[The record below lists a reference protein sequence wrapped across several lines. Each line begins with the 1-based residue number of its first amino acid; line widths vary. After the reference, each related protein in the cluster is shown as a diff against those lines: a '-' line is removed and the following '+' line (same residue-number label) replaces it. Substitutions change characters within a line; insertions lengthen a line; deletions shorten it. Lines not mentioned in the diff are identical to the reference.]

1 MKNLFSSVYM
11 LALGLIA
18 LSMNS
23 CVLDKKPAEP
33 IKKDVAFQM
42 YSVRELIGDP
52 GKYAENHETVLKA
65 LADMGYTAI
74 EAANYGDGK
83 LYGVEPEQF
92 KADIEA
98 AGMEVLSSHVGHNLN
113 DAELQSGD
121 FTEALKWWEQCIDC
135 HKRAGMK
142 YIVNPGV
149 NYPRT
154 LAEADVICNYM
165 NKVGEMVNAAGMK
178 FGYHNHSHEFG
189 RVEDNVW
196 YDYMIEH
203 TDADKV
209 FFEMDVYWAVRGGVA
224 PVSYF
229 KKYPGRFTLLHIKD
243 DKELGQSGMV
253 GFDAIF
259 NNFEVSGTKYLV
271 VELEGC
277 NAPSIL
283 EGMKESIDYLLNADF
298 VKPSYDE

>member
-1 MKNLFSSVYM
+1 MKRLFSTFSV
-11 LALGLIA
+11 LAIGV
-18 LSMNS
+18 LSLCMVS
-23 CVLDKKPAEP
+23 CESKPAAP
-33 IKKDVAFQM
+33 VKKNIAFQM

-52 GKYAENHETVLKA
+52 GKYAENHETALKA
-65 LADMGYTAI
+65 LADMGYTAV
-74 EAANYGDGK
+74 EAACYGDGK

-113 DAELQSGD
+113 DEELASGE
-121 FTEALKWWEQCIDC
+121 FPEALKWWEQCIDC

-154 LAEADVICNYM
+154 LAEADVICNYL
-165 NKVGEMVNAAGMK
+165 NKVGEMVNAAGMQ

-189 RVEDNVW
+189 RVEDKVW
-196 YDYMIEH
+196 YDYMVEH

-209 FFEMDVYWAVRGGVA
+209 FFEMDVYWAVRGQVSPVA
-224 PVSYF
+224 YF
-229 KKYPGRFTLLHIKD
+229 NKYPGRFNLLHIKD

-259 NNFEVSGTKYLV
+259 NNFATSGTKYPV

-277 NAPSIL
+277 NAPTIL
-283 EGMKESIDYLLNADF
+283 EGMKASIDYLLNADF
-298 VKPSYDE
+298 VKPSYQD

>member
-1 MKNLFSSVYM
+1 MKKIFSIAL
-11 LALGLIA
+11 LALVA
-18 LSMNS
+18 LSMSLN
-23 CVLDKKPAEP
+23 VEAKKKE
-33 IKKDVAFQM
+33 IAFQM

-52 GKYAENHETVLKA
+52 GKYAQNHEKTLKE
-65 LADMGYTAI
+65 LAKMGYTAI

-83 LYGVEPEQF
+83 LYGVTPEQF

-113 DAELQSGD
+113 DEELKSGNFD
-121 FTEALKWWEQCIDC
+121 GALQWWAQCIEA

-149 NYPRT
+149 NYPKT
-154 LAEADVICNYM
+154 LAEADVICKYL

-189 RVEDNVW
+189 KVEGKVW
-196 YDYMIEH
+196 YDYMLEH

-209 FFEMDVYWAVRGGVA
+209 FFEMDVYWAVRAQVS
-224 PVSYF
+224 PVEYF

-243 DKELGQSGMV
+243 HREFGESGMV

-259 NNFEVSGTKYLV
+259 NNADKAGLKGWI
-271 VELEGC
+271 VELEGS
-277 NAPSIL
+277 NRPNIMD
-283 EGMKESIDYLLNADF
+283 GMKVCADY
-298 VKPSYDE
+298 VKAAKYVKATYAK

>member
-1 MKNLFSSVYM
+1 MKRLFSTFSV
-11 LALGLIA
+11 LAIGV
-18 LSMNS
+18 LSLCMVS
-23 CVLDKKPAEP
+23 CESKPAAP
-33 IKKDVAFQM
+33 VKKNIAFQM

-52 GKYAENHETVLKA
+52 GKYAENHETTLKA
-65 LADMGYTAI
+65 LADMGYTAV
-74 EAANYGDGK
+74 EAACYGDGK

-113 DAELQSGD
+113 DEELASGE
-121 FTEALKWWEQCIDC
+121 FPEALKWWEQCIDC

-154 LAEADVICNYM
+154 LAEADVICNYL
-165 NKVGEMVNAAGMK
+165 NEVGEMVNAAGMQ

-189 RVEDNVW
+189 RVEDKVW
-196 YDYMIEH
+196 YDYMVEH

-209 FFEMDVYWAVRGGVA
+209 FFEMDVYWAVRGQVSPVA
-224 PVSYF
+224 YF
-229 KKYPGRFTLLHIKD
+229 NKYPGRFNLLHIKD

-259 NNFEVSGTKYLV
+259 NNFATSGTKYPV

-277 NAPSIL
+277 NAPTIL
-283 EGMKESIDYLLNADF
+283 EGMKASIDYLLNADF
-298 VKPSYDE
+298 VKPSYQD

>member
-1 MKNLFSSVYM
+1 MKKVFSI
-11 LALGLIA
+11 LAVAAMTLCMTA
-18 LSMNS
+18 
-23 CVLDKKPAEP
+23 CCDKPAKP
-33 IKKDVAFQM
+33 VKKDIAFQM

-52 GKYAENHETVLKA
+52 GKYAENHETALKA

-98 AGMEVLSSHVGHNLN
+98 AGMEVLSSHVGHNLSGE
-113 DAELQSGD
+113 ELESGE
-121 FTEALKWWEQCIDC
+121 FPEALKWWEQCIDC
-135 HKRAGMK
+135 HKRTGMK

-154 LAEADVICNYM
+154 LAEADVICNYL

-189 RVEDNVW
+189 RVEDKVW

-209 FFEMDVYWAVRGGVA
+209 FFEMDVYWAVRGQVSPVA
-224 PVSYF
+224 YF
-229 KKYPGRFTLLHIKD
+229 NKYPGRFSLLHIKD
-243 DKELGQSGMV
+243 DRELGQSGMV

-259 NNFEVSGTKYLV
+259 NNFETAGTKYLV

-277 NAPSIL
+277 NAPTIL
-283 EGMKESIDYLLNADF
+283 EGMKASIDYLLNADF
-298 VKPSYDE
+298 VKPTYNN

>member
-1 MKNLFSSVYM
+1 MKRLFSTFSV
-11 LALGLIA
+11 LAIGV
-18 LSMNS
+18 LSLCMVS
-23 CVLDKKPAEP
+23 CKSKPAAP
-33 IKKDVAFQM
+33 VKKNIAFQM

-52 GKYAENHETVLKA
+52 GKYAENHETALKA
-65 LADMGYTAI
+65 LADMGYTAV
-74 EAANYGDGK
+74 EAACYSDGK

-113 DAELQSGD
+113 DEELASGE
-121 FTEALKWWEQCIDC
+121 FPEALKWWEQCIDC

-154 LAEADVICNYM
+154 LAEADVICKYL
-165 NKVGEMVNAAGMK
+165 NKVGEMVNAAGMQ

-189 RVEDNVW
+189 RVEDKVW
-196 YDYMIEH
+196 YDYMVEH

-209 FFEMDVYWAVRGGVA
+209 FFEMDVYWAVRGQVSPVA
-224 PVSYF
+224 YF
-229 KKYPGRFTLLHIKD
+229 NKYPGRFNLLHIKD

-259 NNFEVSGTKYLV
+259 NNFATSGTKYPV

-277 NAPSIL
+277 NAPTIL
-283 EGMKESIDYLLNADF
+283 EGMKASIDYLLNADF
-298 VKPSYDE
+298 VKPSYQD

>member
-1 MKNLFSSVYM
+1 MKKILIFICI
-11 LALGLIA
+11 AATFLGYGINA
-18 LSMNS
+18 EA
-23 CVLDKKPAEP
+23 KKKEM
-33 IKKDVAFQM
+33 AFQM
-42 YSVRELIGDP
+42 YSVRELIGNP
-52 GKYAENHETVLKA
+52 EKYAQNHESTLKA
-65 LADMGYTAI
+65 LAKMGYTAI

-83 LYGVEPEQF
+83 LYGISPEQF

-98 AGMEVLSSHVGHNLN
+98 AGMKVLSSHVGHNLN
-113 DAELQSGD
+113 DEELKSGNFD
-121 FTEALKWWEQCIDC
+121 GALKWWAQCIDA

-154 LAEADVICNYM
+154 LAEADVICKYL

-189 RVEDNVW
+189 KVENKVW
-196 YDYMIEH
+196 YDYMVEH

-209 FFEMDVYWAVRGGVA
+209 FFQMDVYWAVRGQVSPVA
-224 PVSYF
+224 YF
-229 KKYPGRFTLLHIKD
+229 NRYPGRFLLLHIKD

-259 NNFEVSGTKYLV
+259 NNFETSGTQYPI

-277 NAPSIL
+277 NAPTIL
-283 EGMKESIDYLLNADF
+283 EGMKASIDYLLNADF
-298 VKPSYDE
+298 VKPSYDD

>member
-1 MKNLFSSVYM
+1 MKKIFSIAL
-11 LALGLIA
+11 LALVA
-18 LSMNS
+18 LSMSLN
-23 CVLDKKPAEP
+23 VEAKKKE
-33 IKKDVAFQM
+33 IAFQM

-52 GKYAENHETVLKA
+52 GKYAQNHEKTLKE
-65 LADMGYTAI
+65 LAKMGYTAI

-83 LYGVEPEQF
+83 LYGVTPEQF

-113 DAELQSGD
+113 DEELKSGNFD
-121 FTEALKWWEQCIDC
+121 GALQWWAQCIEA

-149 NYPRT
+149 NYPKT
-154 LAEADVICNYM
+154 LAEADVICKYL
-165 NKVGEMVNAAGMK
+165 NKIGEMANAAGMK

-189 RVEDNVW
+189 KVEGKVW
-196 YDYMIEH
+196 YDYMLEH

-209 FFEMDVYWAVRGGVA
+209 FFEMDVYWAVRAQVS
-224 PVSYF
+224 PVEYF

-243 DKELGQSGMV
+243 HREFGESGMV

-259 NNFEVSGTKYLV
+259 NNADKAGLKGWI
-271 VELEGC
+271 VELEGS
-277 NAPSIL
+277 NRPNIMD
-283 EGMKESIDYLLNADF
+283 GMKVCADY
-298 VKPSYDE
+298 VKAAKYVKATYAK

>member
-1 MKNLFSSVYM
+1 MKNLFSSV
-11 LALGLIA
+11 LALGLVA

-23 CVLDKKPAEP
+23 CALDKKAEP
-33 IKKDVAFQM
+33 VKKDIAFQM

-52 GKYAENHETVLKA
+52 GKYAENHETALKA

-154 LAEADVICNYM
+154 LAEAEVICNYM
-165 NKVGEMVNAAGMK
+165 NKVGEMANAAGMK

-229 KKYPGRFTLLHIKD
+229 KKYPGRFLLLHIKD

-259 NNFEVSGTKYLV
+259 NNFETSGTKYPV

-277 NAPSIL
+277 NAPTIL

-298 VKPSYDE
+298 VKSSYDE